1 MNWRS
6 VGAVLP
12 GRLSRARLELH
23 FAAQLV
29 SAPGTTLLTPE
40 ADYAHTNLTWD
51 RSLGVLAGRG
61 VGAASLRAALV
72 FQSLELAVL
81 EGGLERA
88 SRPLAG
94 STMEQGLAWLAE
106 RVSGDLGTL
115 RLPVHDMPAHP
126 IAEGA
131 TFSETE
137 ADARAELAAW
147 FANATSAIQAAV
159 AGDRRA
165 SSVRCWPHHFD
176 LASLITVEEAKGPEK
191 ARTIGVGFS
200 PGDGSYDQP
209 YFYVTPWPYPRADA
223 LPALPAGVRW
233 HTSGWTGAVLTAEQV
248 ISKPAS
254 RQPAVVLEALRSAI
268 IACRTLLRT

>member
-1 MNWRS
+1 VNWRS

-23 FAAQLV
+23 FEAQLV
-29 SAPGTTLLTPE
+29 SAPGTSLLTPK
-40 ADYAHTNLTWD
+40 ADDAHTNLTWD
-51 RSLGVLAGRG
+51 QSLGVLAGRG
-61 VGAASLRAALV
+61 VGDASLRAALV

-81 EGGLERA
+81 EGGRERA

-94 STMEQGLAWLAE
+94 STMEQALAWLAE
-106 RVSGDLGTL
+106 RVSSDAAAL
-115 RLPVHDMPAHP
+115 RLPAHGMPAHP

-131 TFSETE
+131 TFSETA

-159 AGDRRA
+159 AEDRRA

-176 LASLITVEEAKGPEK
+176 VASLITVEEAKDSEE

-248 ISKPAS
+248 ISKPVS

-268 IACRTLLRT
+268 TACRTLLRT